1 MKLWGNFEDMID
13 CFKFIKNFAFY
24 LKFEYKFIANKI

>member
-13 CFKFIKNFAFY
+13 CFAFY